1 MFGGFSQTLN
11 ANIWHKTSKV
21 APRKLASLPI
31 LFDFSKEL
39 HVLNFCLQFSKFS
52 RTFSSLTSLLNLHQ
66 VINQVEVIDQEQVGL
81 V

>member
-1 MFGGFSQTLN
+1 
-11 ANIWHKTSKV
+11 
-21 APRKLASLPI
+21 
-31 LFDFSKEL
+31 
-39 HVLNFCLQFSKFS
+39 VLNFCLQFSKFS